1 MLWLHRKAG
10 DSVVIPQHD
19 IEIVVGRID
28 GDTVRIGIDAPD
40 SVDIHRRELWR
51 RIQREGGDRVLGEG
65 ISTPKERND

>member
-1 MLWLHRKAG
+1 
-10 DSVVIPQHD
+10 
-19 IEIVVGRID
+19 
-28 GDTVRIGIDAPD
+28 VRIGIDAPD